1 MRKKD
6 KQKQGGLGK
15 ALQNKLEKK
24 KFVAM
29 GDRAPIFYQ

>member
-1 MRKKD
+1 MPKKE
-6 KQKQGGLGK
+6 KYSGLGK

-29 GDRAPIFYQ
+29 GDRAPIFFQET